1 MTTITS
7 PARAT
12 SPGRGDWKESLGR
25 LGLVGKGLLFVAVG
39 ILSVQLA
46 AGNAGADTSG
56 AGAIEWIADQPLGK
70 FLLAFLTVALFALAA
85 WRLLDAAL
93 GDPVEG
99 SEASDRLRFATKGI
113 IYLSLA
119 VASLSAT
126 VSHWS
131 GSGGSGSSSGSS
143 GGQQKAT
150 ATVLEWP
157 GGRWI
162 VAGVGIAV
170 VAYALYA
177 FVTQAVE
184 RRFLRRMSIGSSS
197 WIAELGRV
205 GYGARSLVYVLVG
218 YFFVQAAISYQP
230 NKAEGLSGALKE
242 LAGESWG
249 RGVLWGVAFGLLA
262 YGVFTLAESKYRHA
276 A

>member
-7 PARAT
+7 AARAT
-12 SPGRGDWKESLGR
+12 SPGGGDWKESLGR

-39 ILSVQLA
+39 ILALQLA
-46 AGNAGADTSG
+46 AGDAGADTSS
-56 AGAIEWIADQPLGK
+56 AGAIEWIASQPLGK
-70 FLLAFLTVALFALAA
+70 FLLVFLTVALFSLAA

-99 SEASDRLRFATKGI
+99 SGAGDRLRFATKGL

-119 VASLSAT
+119 VASFSAT
-126 VSHWS
+126 VAHWS
-131 GSGGSGSSSGSS
+131 GSGGSASGSGS

-150 ATVLEWP
+150 ATVLQWP

-162 VAGVGIAV
+162 VAGVGVVV
-170 VAYALYA
+170 VAYAVYA
-177 FVTQAVE
+177 FVRHAVE
-184 RRFLRRMSIGSSS
+184 QRFLRRMAIGSNS
-197 WIAELGRV
+197 WIATVGRV
-205 GYGARSLVYVLVG
+205 GYGARSLVYLLVG

-242 LAGESWG
+242 LAGQSWG
-249 RGVLWGVAFGLLA
+249 RGVLWGVSFGLLA
-262 YGVFTLAESKYRHA
+262 YGVFTLAESRYRHA